1 MNNESNNVWKK
12 FLVADLAGKVIGAFK
27 DVFLGIYFLKI
38 TQGNIVDVSLYYI
51 VFFMT
56 YLLCLLGVNKMQKMN
71 LVVMFRIGIFLNLMQ
86 CIILLIA
93 GENISQNIIPFAIF
107 SSIGNAFYY
116 YPEQI
121 LIKRVNKKDNF
132 QNYITKDQILK
143 YTINILL
150 PIILGYCI
158 SKNSYSLAFIV
169 LIVLISISFIF
180 SLLVKGIEVK
190 HGRIN
195 LKSFFANISR
205 QDNKKLMKLMSFRT
219 LFRGLSSF
227 GVLATLISIITF
239 FVVTTE
245 LSLGSISSFITI
257 ISIITIYLLN
267 KFVKRKSLAKAFIPI
282 AILQSVV
289 VILLTFGMIYFDINK
304 SLYIGTMSVSL
315 GFILVLLY
323 NIVNGISNP
332 IFETSNSIVYY
343 ECMSR
348 QKIAVEDEPN
358 YVFWFEIMINISRS
372 LGYLILIFISIIG
385 FNLNIIA
392 LLIVAFTL
400 MYIAF
405 ACTLFKINKEYLLE
419 ENK

>member
-1 MNNESNNVWKK
+1 MNTNAKENNVWKN
-12 FLVADLAGKVIGAFK
+12 FLVADIAGKVIGAFK

-38 TQGNIVDVSLYYI
+38 TQGSITDVSLYYI

-86 CIILLIA
+86 CIILLIT
-93 GENISQNIIPFAIF
+93 GQNISQYIIPFAVF
-107 SSIGNAFYY
+107 TSIGNAFYY

-121 LIKRVNKKDNF
+121 LIKRVNKEENF

-169 LIVLISISFIF
+169 LIVLILISFIF
-180 SLLVKGIEVK
+180 SLLIKGIEVK

-195 LKSFFANISR
+195 LKTFFANISR
-205 QDNKKLMKLMSFRT
+205 QGNKKLMKLMSLRT

-245 LSLGSISSFITI
+245 LSLGSISSFITV

-282 AILQSVV
+282 AIIQSIV

-304 SLYIGTMSVSL
+304 SLYIGTMSISL
-315 GFILVLLY
+315 GFALVLLY

-348 QKIAVEDEPN
+348 QKIPIEDEPN

-372 LGYLILIFISIIG
+372 LGYLILIFVSMIG
-385 FNLNIIA
+385 FDLNVIA

-405 ACTLFKINKEYLLE
+405 AYTLTKINKKYLI
-419 ENK
+419 NN

>member
-1 MNNESNNVWKK
+1 MNTNAKENNVWKN
-12 FLVADLAGKVIGAFK
+12 FLVADIAGKVIGAFK

-38 TQGNIVDVSLYYI
+38 TQGSIVDVSLYYI

-56 YLLCLLGVNKMQKMN
+56 YLLCLLAVNKMQKMN

-86 CIILLIA
+86 CIILLIT
-93 GENISQNIIPFAIF
+93 GQNISQYIIPFAIF

-121 LIKRVNKKDNF
+121 LIKRVNKEDNF

-150 PIILGYCI
+150 PIMLGYCI

-169 LIVLISISFIF
+169 LIVLILISFIF
-180 SLLVKGIEVK
+180 SLLIKGIEVK

-195 LKSFFANISR
+195 LNPFFANISR
-205 QDNKKLMKLMSFRT
+205 QGNKKLMKLMSLRT

-245 LSLGSISSFITI
+245 LSLGSISSFITV

-304 SLYIGTMSVSL
+304 SLYIGTMSISL
-315 GFILVLLY
+315 GFALILLY

-332 IFETSNSIVYY
+332 IFETSNYILYY

-348 QKIAVEDEPN
+348 QKIPIEDEPN

-372 LGYLILIFISIIG
+372 LGYLILIFVSMIG
-385 FNLNIIA
+385 FDLNVIA

-405 ACTLFKINKEYLLE
+405 AYTLTKINKKYLI
-419 ENK
+419 NN

>member
-1 MNNESNNVWKK
+1 MNINAEGNRLWKN
-12 FLVADLAGKVIGAFK
+12 FLVSDLAGKVIGTFK

-38 TQGNIVDVSLYYI
+38 TQGSIVDVSLYYI

-56 YLLCLLGVNKMQKMN
+56 YLLCLLGVNKIQKMN

-86 CIILLIA
+86 CIILLIL
-93 GENISQNIIPFAIF
+93 GENISNYIIPFAVF
-107 SSIGNAFYY
+107 ASIGNAFYY

-121 LIKRVNKKDNF
+121 LIKRVNKEDNF
-132 QNYITKDQILK
+132 QNYITMDQILK

-158 SKNSYSLAFIV
+158 SKDYYSLAFIV

-180 SLLVKGIEVK
+180 SLLIKGIEIK

-195 LKSFFANISR
+195 LKTFFANISSR
-205 QDNKKLMKLMSFRT
+205 GNKKLMKIMSFRT

-245 LSLGSISSFITI
+245 LSLGSISSFITV

-282 AILQSVV
+282 AILQSIV
-289 VILLTFGMIYFDINK
+289 VILLTFGMIYFDIDK
-304 SLYIGTMSVSL
+304 SLYIGTMSLSL
-315 GFILVLLY
+315 GFALVLLY

-348 QKIAVEDEPN
+348 QKISIEDEPN

-372 LGYLILIFISIIG
+372 LGYLILIFVSMIG
-385 FNLNIIA
+385 FDLNVIA
-392 LLIVAFTL
+392 LLIVVFTL

-405 ACTLFKINKEYLLE
+405 ACTLSKINKEYL
-419 ENK
+419 KS